1 VLPHICR
8 KIGRADSSRPMPYKT
23 FVLFLCSALMHI
35 GVSAE
40 AAKVFSAQ
48 CMRGGG
54 ATEAAVHGLSLQ
66 LRSSTWQ
73 ALRTQ
78 TGWPTTTGTTWGNA
92 CASRAPWASDEAHW
106 VVGRGLCCRRA
117 SSACQSELPFCFAA
131 SNHPMCFV

>member
-1 VLPHICR
+1 VKKGYVLPHICR

-54 ATEAAVHGLSLQ
+54 ATEAAVHGLSPAEIQHMAGVKDPIWLAYYNQ
-66 LRSSTWQ
+66 NYLGERLRV
-73 ALRTQ
+73 
-78 TGWPTTTGTTWGNA
+78 
-92 CASRAPWASDEAHW
+92 SRAL
-106 VVGRGLCCRRA
+106 GL
-117 SSACQSELPFCFAA
+117 
-131 SNHPMCFV
+131 